1 MIGFAGEQFL
11 LISSLL
17 VSDPKSSHEDDTFFV
32 FSFVNDIVMTV
43 TFWLNG
49 TFKGCYAALVLI
61 NIQGMT
67 PYRFHKE
74 CLKCL
79 LPSRMKPNNK

>member
-1 MIGFAGEQFL
+1 MTL
-11 LISSLL
+11 
-17 VSDPKSSHEDDTFFV
+17 

-43 TFWLNG
+43 TLLAQ
-49 TFKGCYAALVLI
+49 CYLMGRSKDVMQRYLSVKVLI

-67 PYRFHKE
+67 PDRFHKE

>member
-1 MIGFAGEQFL
+1 M
-11 LISSLL
+11 
-17 VSDPKSSHEDDTFFV
+17 TF

-43 TFWLNG
+43 TLFAVLLHMG
-49 TFKGCYAALVLI
+49 RSRDVMQRYISVKVLI

-67 PYRFHKE
+67 PDRFHKE

-79 LPSRMKPNNK
+79 LPSRLKRNNKLNK